1 MKTKPPFDSTFERVP
16 EPLFKW
22 QYQDSK
28 VNAAYVAWGLQYQF
42 SLAALDDYLQ
52 EDCWEI
58 SEAAQENRANLIQ
71 RRAQALQA
79 FQAGNTELA
88 FAWLNFLNAVMRA
101 TKRQDFLLPL
111 SREGKKFKSGRM
123 VGGVGPVRSGVRRH
137 LKNNPRDSA
146 DAIWRAMSLKHH
158 KALAFYDNPRGR
170 YIEIDIKILKG
181 KLPPDGKQI
190 VTVQMPRFR
199 NIVTAER
206 KLLRAKKPE
215 K

>member
-101 TKRQDFLLPL
+101 IKRQDFLLPL
-111 SREGKKFKSGRM
+111 SRAGKKFNEGRK
-123 VGGVGPVRSGVRRH
+123 VGTIGPVKAAVRRY
-137 LKNNPRDSA
+137 LKKNPQALSTE
-146 DAIWRAMSLKHH
+146 IWGHYKT
-158 KALAFYDNPRGR
+158 KPPRGLTFCETPKEK
-170 YIEIDIKILKG
+170 YIEIDLKAIKG
-181 KLPPDGKQI
+181 KLAPDANRYEY
-190 VTVQMPRFR
+190 VYLARFR
-199 NIVTAER
+199 NIVSEER
-206 KLLRAKKPE
+206 KLLIPNKQ
-215 K
+215 